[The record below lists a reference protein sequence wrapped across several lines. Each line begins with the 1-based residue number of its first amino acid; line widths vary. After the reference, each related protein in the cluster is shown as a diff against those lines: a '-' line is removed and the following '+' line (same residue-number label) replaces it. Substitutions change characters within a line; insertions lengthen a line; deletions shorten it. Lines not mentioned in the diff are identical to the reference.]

1 MPNYVKNIVR
11 INADAETI
19 SKMKET
25 LFEDGNPSSF
35 SFDKIIP
42 RPKSLDI
49 ESSTRVQNA
58 LDYLNGDKNALD
70 RYKGKEREEVLKL
83 GEIARDNLEKYGFTD
98 WYEWSIH
105 NWGTKWDACEPD
117 ADLSSTEYIGI
128 DFNTAW
134 STPEPVF
141 TKLAEMFPK
150 AEIEIDYADEDF
162 GSNCG
167 TLIYGD
173 GEEVSWEAKDT
184 RFAVVDVW
192 GYDESEYEEMLEEY
206 EKI

>member
-1 MPNYVKNIVR
+1 MPNYVRNIVR
-11 INADAETI
+11 ISADAETI

-42 RPKSLDI
+42 RPESLNI
-49 ESSTRVQNA
+49 ESSTRVMNA
-58 LDYLNGDKNALD
+58 LDYLNGDKTALD
-70 RYKGKEREEVLKL
+70 KYKGEERDKVLKL
-83 GEIARDNLEKYGFTD
+83 GETARDNLEKYGFTD

-117 ADLSSTEYIGI
+117 ADLSATEYIGI
-128 DFNTAW
+128 VFDTAW

-141 TKLAEMFPK
+141 TKLAKMFPK

-167 TLIYGD
+167 TIIYGD
-173 GEEVSWEAKDT
+173 GEEVSWEEKDT
-184 RFAVVDVW
+184 KFAVIDVW
-192 GYDESEYEEMLEEY
+192 GYDEDVLKEVIGELP
-206 EKI
+206 

>member
-11 INADAETI
+11 ISADAETI
-19 SKMKET
+19 SKM
-25 LFEDGNPSSF
+25 
-35 SFDKIIP
+35 IP
-42 RPKSLDI
+42 RPESLNI
-49 ESSTRVQNA
+49 ESSTRVMNA
-58 LDYLNGDKNALD
+58 LDYLNGDKTALD

-83 GEIARDNLEKYGFTD
+83 GETARDNLVKYGFTD

-105 NWGTKWDACEPD
+105 NWGTKWDACEPE
-117 ADLSSTEYIGI
+117 AQFSTEHI
-128 DFNTAW
+128 DIVFDTAW

-150 AEIEIDYADEDF
+150 AEIEVDYADEDF

-167 TLIYGD
+167 TIIYGD